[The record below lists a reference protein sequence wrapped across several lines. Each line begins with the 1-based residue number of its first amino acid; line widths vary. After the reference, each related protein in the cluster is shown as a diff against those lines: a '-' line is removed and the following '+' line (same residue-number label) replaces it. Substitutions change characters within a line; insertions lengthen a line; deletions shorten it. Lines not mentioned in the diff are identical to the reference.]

1 MIIRINGA
9 NADIQIET
17 EKTVG
22 EILGAFDSWL
32 SGTGHRL
39 SGISIDEEPVSAGGM
54 DACFIRD
61 IDTIQ
66 ILDIKTSSLPELLE
80 ESFCNMLQDID
91 VFEEAGFEEKAPFLA
106 QWKESPQSLLLAE
119 QYPDFYNWALMTF
132 SGEGSNPQILRLMSE
147 ERLRELQDPQGEIS
161 RAATLVAEVCKRLED
176 LPLDMQTGKD
186 ARAAE
191 TANAFSGIAEK
202 LFRVF
207 NILKMEGFP
216 VEDIIIEDMPVTAFF
231 AEFNDTLRNLLD
243 AYEQRDTVLV
253 GDIAEYEIA
262 PKLRNLYAAM
272 INLTMRI
279 VK

>member
-39 SGISIDEEPVSAGGM
+39 SGISIDEKPVSAGGM

-61 IDTIQ
+61 IDTVQ

-91 VFEEAGFEEKAPFLA
+91 DFEEAGFEEKGPFLA

-119 QYPDFYNWALMTF
+119 QYSDFYNWALMTF
-132 SGEGSNPQILRLMSE
+132 SGEGSNPQILRLMTE
-147 ERLRELQDPQGEIS
+147 ERLRELRDPQGEIS
-161 RAATLVAEVCKRLED
+161 RTETLVAEVCKRLED

-191 TANAFSGIAEK
+191 TANAFSGAAEK

-216 VEDIIIEDMPVTAFF
+216 VEDIIIEDMPITVFF
-231 AEFNDTLRNLLD
+231 AEFNNTLRDLLA

-272 INLTMRI
+272 INLTTRT
-279 VK
+279 VR